1 MDKSEAALRV
11 AEAALAGAT
20 KALRI
25 ASEMQVVQGEKGEPG
40 PRGLPGKDG
49 VITNKVAA
57 YRGTYGKETEVY
69 DMGDFVTAS
78 GSLWHCNGE
87 NVKSRPGTIEGKDDW
102 TLVAKRGRDG
112 KDGRD
117 GDKGPAGPKGDKGD
131 KGDKGY

>member
-1 MDKSEAALRV
+1 MDRSEAALKI
-11 AEAALAGAT
+11 AEMALATAA
-20 KALRI
+20 KALR
-25 ASEMQVVQGEKGEPG
+25 ASGARGERGEPG
-40 PRGLPGKDG
+40 PKGEPGKDG
-49 VITNKVAA
+49 VITEKVAA
-57 YRGTYGKETEVY
+57 YRGTYGKEAEVY

-112 KDGRD
+112 KDGKD
-117 GDKGPAGPKGDKGD
+117 GDRGPVGPKGDKGD